1 MVQEETAHEYPS
13 RFHTLAATEGVR
25 GAVPGVSSRQAHE
38 RWDLRF
44 AGGCDRPPAGP
55 RRRRDLLRG
64 PGPGSLL
71 ESDRR
76 GDRRAARGAGDGAVC
91 GRGHGAPLPRYRR
104 GTGGAGVLRAAGGLH
119 RQRRLAEN
127 GNPSGG
133 AMKAGMMDYPLTLP
147 PMLERAGKLFPQVE
161 IVSRRPDRSLHR
173 YTYADFHRRALKLAA
188 ALTQAGLKPG
198 ERVATLMWNHSTHL
212 ECYFGVPAAAG
223 VVHTLNLRLHP
234 SELAYIVNHAEDRF
248 LIVDD
253 VLLPLFESFKDQVKP
268 ERVLVAPT
276 TGHPVA
282 APYESYEDFLAGG
295 GGAFSYP
302 ALDED
307 DAAAMCYTSGTTGK
321 PKGVLY
327 SHRALALHSFAFA
340 LPDALSLI
348 ELLEKERVTFTGGV
362 PTVWLRVLEALDA
375 DPSLW
380 KPPAGMR
387 IICAGSAAPESML
400 RRFDQMGVRMIH
412 FWGMTEITPA
422 GTVSRLKKHM
432 LEWPESRQ
440 YETRLKQGMALPF
453 VDVRVMTPEGE
464 APADGETL
472 GELQVRGPWVAS
484 NYYRLPEES
493 DKWTADGW
501 FRTGDVVTM
510 DAEGYVRIADRSKD
524 LIKSGGEWISSV
536 DLENAL
542 VGHAAVAEAAVVA
555 VPHPTW
561 QERPLAA
568 IVLKQ
573 GATAT
578 ADELRDYLAA
588 RFAKW

>member
-1 MVQEETAHEYPS
+1 
-13 RFHTLAATEGVR
+13 
-25 GAVPGVSSRQAHE
+25 
-38 RWDLRF
+38 
-44 AGGCDRPPAGP
+44 
-55 RRRRDLLRG
+55 
-64 PGPGSLL
+64 
-71 ESDRR
+71 
-76 GDRRAARGAGDGAVC
+76 
-91 GRGHGAPLPRYRR
+91 
-104 GTGGAGVLRAAGGLH
+104 
-119 RQRRLAEN
+119 
-127 GNPSGG
+127 
-133 AMKAGMMDYPLTLP
+133 MKAGMMDYPLTLP
-147 PMLERAGKLFPQVE
+147 PMLERAARLFPQVE

-173 YTYADFHRRALKLAA
+173 YTYADFYRRTLRLASAL
-188 ALTQAGLKPG
+188 QGAGLKPG

-212 ECYFGVPAAAG
+212 ECYFGIPAAAG
-223 VVHTLNLRLHP
+223 VAHTLNLRLHP
-234 SELAYIVNHAEDRF
+234 TELAYIVNHAEDRF

-253 VLLPLFESFKDQVKP
+253 VLLPLYESFRDQVSAKL

-276 TGHPVA
+276 TGRPVT
-282 APYESYEDFLAGG
+282 APYESYEDFLAGASG
-295 GGAFSYP
+295 EFSYP
-302 ALDED
+302 ALDEN

-340 LPDALSLI
+340 LPDAMAISQQDSILVTQPMFHANAWGVPFSAILCGSKLVFPGQYLDAASLI

-375 DPSLW
+375 NPTAW
-380 KPPAGMR
+380 KPPEGMR
-387 IICAGSAAPESML
+387 IIVAGSAAPESML

-432 LEWPESRQ
+432 MEWPEARQ

-453 VDVRVMTPEGE
+453 VDVRVMTPNGE
-464 APADGETL
+464 ATWDGETL
-472 GELQVRGPWVAS
+472 GELQVRGPWVAA

-493 DKWTADGW
+493 DKWTTDGW
-501 FRTGDVVTM
+501 FRTGDVVSI
-510 DAEGYVRIADRSKD
+510 DSEGYVRIADRSKD

-568 IVLKQ
+568 VVLKP
-573 GATAT
+573 GAAAT
-578 ADELRDYLAA
+578 ADELRDFLAT
-588 RFAKW
+588 RFAKWQLPEAIVFVNELPHTSTGKLLKSRLREQYRGWEWKRPAESSG

>member
-1 MVQEETAHEYPS
+1 
-13 RFHTLAATEGVR
+13 
-25 GAVPGVSSRQAHE
+25 
-38 RWDLRF
+38 
-44 AGGCDRPPAGP
+44 
-55 RRRRDLLRG
+55 
-64 PGPGSLL
+64 
-71 ESDRR
+71 
-76 GDRRAARGAGDGAVC
+76 
-91 GRGHGAPLPRYRR
+91 
-104 GTGGAGVLRAAGGLH
+104 
-119 RQRRLAEN
+119 
-127 GNPSGG
+127 
-133 AMKAGMMDYPLTLP
+133 MKAGMMDYPLTLP
-147 PMLERAGKLFPQVE
+147 HMLERAGKLFPQVE

-173 YTYADFHRRALKLAA
+173 YTYADFYTRARRLAA
-188 ALTQAGLKPG
+188 ALLKAGLKPG

-212 ECYFGVPAAAG
+212 ECYFGIPAAGG
-223 VVHTLNLRLHP
+223 VAHTLNVRLHP

-248 LIVDD
+248 LVVDD
-253 VLLPLFESFKDQVKP
+253 VLLPLLESFKSEIKP
-268 ERVLVAPT
+268 KRLLVVPT
-276 TGHPVA
+276 TGKPVA
-282 APYESYEDFLAGG
+282 APYESYEDFLATASGE
-295 GGAFSYP
+295 FSYP
-302 ALDED
+302 AIGEN

-340 LPDALSLI
+340 LPDAMGISQHDSILVTQPMFHANAWGVPFSAILCGSKLVFPGPYLDAASLI
-348 ELLEKERVTFTGGV
+348 ELLDRERVTFTGGV

-375 DPSLW
+375 DPSAW
-380 KPPAGMR
+380 KPPVSMR
-387 IICAGSAAPESML
+387 IIVAGSAAPESML

-422 GTVSRLKKHM
+422 GTVSRLKRHM
-432 LEWPESRQ
+432 SEWPEAQQ

-464 APADGETL
+464 VPWDGETL
-472 GELQVRGPWVAS
+472 GELQVRGPWVAA
-484 NYYRLPEES
+484 NYFRQPEES

-501 FRTGDVVTM
+501 FRTGDVVSI

-568 IVLKQ
+568 VVLKP
-573 GATAT
+573 GAAAT
-578 ADELRDYLAA
+578 ADELRAFLAA
-588 RFAKW
+588 RFAKWQLPEAIVFVNELPHTSTGKLLKSRLREQYREWKWKQSTKTGD